1 MAFRVLTVDFTID
14 MTTEEYGR
22 LAEGVASAI
31 AGVPGLVRKTWIWNA
46 ETREAGGLYLFEDQA
61 SLEAYWNGPI
71 IAKLRQSP
79 RVTHLRARQF
89 DVLEQATVT
98 TRGVNSSFAAA

>member
-14 MTTEEYGR
+14 MTTEEYSR
-22 LAEGVASAI
+22 LAGSVASGI

-46 ETREAGGLYLFEDQA
+46 ETREAGGLYLFEDQP
-61 SLEAYWNGPI
+61 SLNAYWNGPF

-79 RVTHLRARQF
+79 RVTNLRARQF
-89 DVLEQATVT
+89 DVLEHATSI
-98 TRGVNSSFAAA
+98 TRGVNSSVAAA